1 MPPGPAAGC
10 CPEQC
15 CISGLGNFYPAPM
28 CSACCHWVLHTADGL
43 CVLLMGTTGM
53 APAGA
58 AVKLCA
64 HCAATL
70 GSTAG
75 QDCCRAVWWP
85 WQHLAAA
92 VPQLWSSLWLQWSR
106 KHRRWMPLEGN
117 TTGADRRSRRGPWE
131 ELCPHPQDGTS
142 SGVCT
147 AGMER
152 AGGTHPLQ
160 PWGASPAGSGH
171 MAMELPSF
179 CSHPLW
185 FVLALLLGMLLWAT
199 RRRAWDPRKCP
210 TDLTGKTVIVT
221 GANSG
226 IGKCVAMDL
235 ARRNARTILACRSRE
250 RGQAAAEE
258 IRAATGNPNVVL
270 RLLDSSSLASVRAF
284 AREVLREEK
293 RLDVLVNN
301 AGVTGLPFA
310 LTPEGLERTFA
321 TNYLGP
327 FLLTNLLL
335 DLMKASAP
343 ARIVTVSSFR
353 HSAGTADCRFLT
365 GRARPD
371 SFDHIYNSTKLMNV
385 LHTAEMAQRLQGTG
399 VTANSLNPGVVST
412 GIMRNFSLAVRGLF
426 FLISPF
432 IKSAEQ
438 GAVSTIYCAVSEE
451 VSGISGKYF
460 DSDCSLTLPSAA
472 ARDAGLARKLWE
484 ESERLTGLS
493 S

>member
-1 MPPGPAAGC
+1 
-10 CPEQC
+10 
-15 CISGLGNFYPAPM
+15 
-28 CSACCHWVLHTADGL
+28 
-43 CVLLMGTTGM
+43 
-53 APAGA
+53 
-58 AVKLCA
+58 
-64 HCAATL
+64 
-70 GSTAG
+70 
-75 QDCCRAVWWP
+75 
-85 WQHLAAA
+85 
-92 VPQLWSSLWLQWSR
+92 
-106 KHRRWMPLEGN
+106 
-117 TTGADRRSRRGPWE
+117 
-131 ELCPHPQDGTS
+131 
-142 SGVCT
+142 
-147 AGMER
+147 
-152 AGGTHPLQ
+152 
-160 PWGASPAGSGH
+160 
-171 MAMELPSF
+171 MELPSF

-365 GRARPD
+365 GRARPN

-412 GIMRNFSLAVRGLF
+412 GIMRNFSLVVRGLF